1 MGAWYDAPFYGC
13 KLRNNKI
20 TNFRRCSLRKET
32 LRMYT
37 EEEVR
42 LELENVFAALP
53 PCVQVVFANQRCQ
66 ACGQV
71 CTELYFYSVKC
82 LKTVI

>member
-1 MGAWYDAPFYGC
+1 
-13 KLRNNKI
+13 
-20 TNFRRCSLRKET
+20 
-32 LRMYT
+32 MYT

-71 CTELYFYSVKC
+71 CPEFYFCSVKC
-82 LKTVI
+82 FKSLYLKKPGVKGTLEIEKLPLYCQDRAP

>member
-1 MGAWYDAPFYGC
+1 MGASLG
-13 KLRNNKI
+13 KQQI
-20 TNFRRCSLRKET
+20 TNVHRCSLRKET

-71 CTELYFYSVKC
+71 CPEFYFI
-82 LKTVI
+82 L

>member
-1 MGAWYDAPFYGC
+1 
-13 KLRNNKI
+13 
-20 TNFRRCSLRKET
+20 
-32 LRMYT
+32 MYT

-71 CTELYFYSVKC
+71 CPEFYFYFVNFF
-82 LKTVI
+82 KTVILYFKKTGVKRILELAKLFLYCQDRAP

>member
-1 MGAWYDAPFYGC
+1 MMHLFMGAS
-13 KLRNNKI
+13 LLEQKI
-20 TNFRRCSLRKET
+20 ANVRRCSLRKET

-71 CTELYFYSVKC
+71 CPEFYFYSVKC
-82 LKTVI
+82 F

>member
-1 MGAWYDAPFYGC
+1 
-13 KLRNNKI
+13 
-20 TNFRRCSLRKET
+20 
-32 LRMYT
+32 MYT

-71 CTELYFYSVKC
+71 CIKFYLYFVSF
-82 LKTVI
+82 LKTVILYDYTSKRQVLKGY

>member
-1 MGAWYDAPFYGC
+1 
-13 KLRNNKI
+13 
-20 TNFRRCSLRKET
+20 
-32 LRMYT
+32 MYT

-71 CTELYFYSVKC
+71 CTEFYFYFVN
-82 LKTVI
+82 LFKTVILYDYTSKKTGVKWCQDRAP

>member
-1 MGAWYDAPFYGC
+1 
-13 KLRNNKI
+13 
-20 TNFRRCSLRKET
+20 
-32 LRMYT
+32 MYT

-71 CTELYFYSVKC
+71 GPEFYFCSVKC
-82 LKTVI
+82 FRTVILNACGDSVF

>member
-1 MGAWYDAPFYGC
+1 
-13 KLRNNKI
+13 
-20 TNFRRCSLRKET
+20 
-32 LRMYT
+32 MYT

-71 CTELYFYSVKC
+71 CSEFYFCFVN
-82 LKTVI
+82 LFKTVILNAYS